1 MPMEWVGP
9 LISGA
14 AVVLVAIIEAVAAR
28 ERKRIKS
35 DNQKSDA
42 LMNGVQA
49 LLRREIIAEYNH
61 YSEQRYIPIYGMENV
76 LDMYNAYK
84 ELGGNGMAAKLVEAD
99 HYGVAVA
106 MKNNIVT
113 ENALKDIAGK
123 TKLVPETCDMLT
135 VARRMG
141 VSLG

>member
-28 ERKRIKS
+28 ERKRVKA

-42 LMNGVQA
+42 LMQGVQA
-49 LLRREIIAEYNH
+49 LLRREIIAEYTH
-61 YSEQRYIPIYGMENV
+61 YSEQRYIPLYGMEHV

-84 ELGGNGMAAKLVEAD
+84 ALGGNGMAAKLVEAL
-99 HYGVAVA
+99 
-106 MKNNIVT
+106 KQLPT
-113 ENALKDIAGK
+113 EP
-123 TKLVPETCDMLT
+123 PEGT
-135 VARRMG
+135 
-141 VSLG
+141 

>member
-1 MPMEWVGP
+1 MEWVGP

-28 ERKRIKS
+28 ERKRIKA
-35 DNQKSDA
+35 NDA

-84 ELGGNGMAAKLVEAD
+84 ALGGNGMVAKLVEAL
-99 HYGVAVA
+99 
-106 MKNNIVT
+106 KQLPT
-113 ENALKDIAGK
+113 EPPDRTEGGSNA
-123 TKLVPETCDMLT
+123 E
-135 VARRMG
+135 
-141 VSLG
+141 

>member
-1 MPMEWVGP
+1 MGWVGP

-28 ERKRIKS
+28 ERKRIKA

-76 LDMYNAYK
+76 LDIVQCLQGVGW
-84 ELGGNGMAAKLVEAD
+84 EWHGGKAGGGPETTAHRAAGRD
-99 HYGVAVA
+99 
-106 MKNNIVT
+106 VT
-113 ENALKDIAGK
+113 E
-123 TKLVPETCDMLT
+123 
-135 VARRMG
+135 
-141 VSLG
+141 

>member
-28 ERKRIKS
+28 ERKRIKA

-61 YSEQRYIPIYGMENV
+61 YTEQGHIPIDGIENV

-84 ELGGNGMAAKLVEAD
+84 ALGGNGMATKLVEAL
-99 HYGVAVA
+99 
-106 MKNNIVT
+106 KQLPT
-113 ENALKDIAGK
+113 EP
-123 TKLVPETCDMLT
+123 PEGERT
-135 VARRMG
+135 
-141 VSLG
+141 

>member
-9 LISGA
+9 LISGV

-28 ERKRIKS
+28 ERKRIKI
-35 DNQKSDA
+35 DDQKSDA

-61 YSEQRYIPIYGMENV
+61 YTEQGHIPIYGIENV

-84 ELGGNGMAAKLVEAD
+84 ALGGNGMATKLVEAL
-99 HYGVAVA
+99 
-106 MKNNIVT
+106 KQLPT
-113 ENALKDIAGK
+113 EP
-123 TKLVPETCDMLT
+123 PEGEMT
-135 VARRMG
+135 
-141 VSLG
+141 

>member
-28 ERKRIKS
+28 ERKRIKAN
-35 DNQKSDA
+35 NQKSDA

-61 YSEQRYIPIYGMENV
+61 YSEKGYIPIYGLENV
-76 LDMYNAYK
+76 LDMYKAYNA
-84 ELGGNGMAAKLVEAD
+84 LDGNGTAAKLVEAL
-99 HYGVAVA
+99 
-106 MKNNIVT
+106 KQLPT
-113 ENALKDIAGK
+113 EP
-123 TKLVPETCDMLT
+123 PEVERT
-135 VARRMG
+135 
-141 VSLG
+141 

>member
-49 LLRREIIAEYNH
+49 LL
-61 YSEQRYIPIYGMENV
+61 
-76 LDMYNAYK
+76 
-84 ELGGNGMAAKLVEAD
+84 
-99 HYGVAVA
+99 
-106 MKNNIVT
+106 
-113 ENALKDIAGK
+113 
-123 TKLVPETCDMLT
+123 C
-135 VARRMG
+135 
-141 VSLG
+141 

>member
-14 AVVLVAIIEAVAAR
+14 AVVLVAIIEAIAAR
-28 ERKRIKS
+28 ERKRIKA

-76 LDMYNAYK
+76 LD
-84 ELGGNGMAAKLVEAD
+84 LSLIHICPGPCPRRSPSD
-99 HYGVAVA
+99 
-106 MKNNIVT
+106 
-113 ENALKDIAGK
+113 
-123 TKLVPETCDMLT
+123 
-135 VARRMG
+135 ARACRRA
-141 VSLG
+141 SPRPP

>member
-1 MPMEWVGP
+1 MPMEWVGR

-14 AVVLVAIIEAVAAR
+14 AVVLVAIIEAAAAR

-61 YSEQRYIPIYGMENV
+61 YTEQGHIPIYGIENV

-84 ELGGNGMAAKLVEAD
+84 ALGGNGMATKLVEAL
-99 HYGVAVA
+99 
-106 MKNNIVT
+106 KQLPT
-113 ENALKDIAGK
+113 EP
-123 TKLVPETCDMLT
+123 PEGERT
-135 VARRMG
+135 
-141 VSLG
+141 

>member
-14 AVVLVAIIEAVAAR
+14 AVVLVAIIEAIAAR
-28 ERKRIKS
+28 ERKRIKA

-61 YSEQRYIPIYGMENV
+61 YTEQGHIPIYCIENV

-84 ELGGNGMAAKLVEAD
+84 ALGGNGMATKLVE
-99 HYGVAVA
+99 V
-106 MKNNIVT
+106 
-113 ENALKDIAGK
+113 LKQLP
-123 TKLVPETCDMLT
+123 TKPPEVERT
-135 VARRMG
+135 
-141 VSLG
+141 

>member
-28 ERKRIKS
+28 ERKRIKI
-35 DNQKSDA
+35 DDQKSDA

-61 YSEQRYIPIYGMENV
+61 YTEQGHIQIYGIENV

-84 ELGGNGMAAKLVEAD
+84 ALGGNGMATKLVE
-99 HYGVAVA
+99 VL
-106 MKNNIVT
+106 KQLPT
-113 ENALKDIAGK
+113 EP
-123 TKLVPETCDMLT
+123 PEGERT
-135 VARRMG
+135 
-141 VSLG
+141 

>member
-28 ERKRIKS
+28 ERKRIKI
-35 DNQKSDA
+35 DDQKSDA

-61 YSEQRYIPIYGMENV
+61 YTEKGHIPIYGIENV
-76 LDMYNAYK
+76 LDMYNASK
-84 ELGGNGMAAKLVEAD
+84 ELGGNGMATKLVEAL
-99 HYGVAVA
+99 
-106 MKNNIVT
+106 KQLPT
-113 ENALKDIAGK
+113 EP
-123 TKLVPETCDMLT
+123 PEGERT
-135 VARRMG
+135 
-141 VSLG
+141 

>member
-28 ERKRIKS
+28 ERKRIKI
-35 DNQKSDA
+35 DDQKSDA

-61 YSEQRYIPIYGMENV
+61 YTEQGHIPIYGIENV
-76 LDMYNAYK
+76 LDILLRCSGSPR
-84 ELGGNGMAAKLVEAD
+84 EFLGSWGLW
-99 HYGVAVA
+99 
-106 MKNNIVT
+106 
-113 ENALKDIAGK
+113 
-123 TKLVPETCDMLT
+123 
-135 VARRMG
+135 RQ
-141 VSLG
+141 

>member
-61 YSEQRYIPIYGMENV
+61 YEQRYIPIYGMENV

-84 ELGGNGMAAKLVEAD
+84 ELGGNGMAAKLVEAL
-99 HYGVAVA
+99 
-106 MKNNIVT
+106 KQLPT
-113 ENALKDIAGK
+113 EP
-123 TKLVPETCDMLT
+123 PEVERT
-135 VARRMG
+135 
-141 VSLG
+141 

>member
-14 AVVLVAIIEAVAAR
+14 AVVLVAIIETVAAR
-28 ERKRIKS
+28 ERKRIKAN
-35 DNQKSDA
+35 NQKSDA

-84 ELGGNGMAAKLVEAD
+84 ELGGNGMAAKLVEALKQLQTEPPEVERT
-99 HYGVAVA
+99 GVNERKGEAA
-106 MKNNIVT
+106 PRIG
-113 ENALKDIAGK
+113 EPLALRAGDGH
-123 TKLVPETCDMLT
+123 L
-135 VARRMG
+135 
-141 VSLG
+141 

>member
-1 MPMEWVGP
+1 MEWVGP

-61 YSEQRYIPIYGMENV
+61 YS
-76 LDMYNAYK
+76 
-84 ELGGNGMAAKLVEAD
+84 
-99 HYGVAVA
+99 
-106 MKNNIVT
+106 
-113 ENALKDIAGK
+113 
-123 TKLVPETCDMLT
+123 
-135 VARRMG
+135 
-141 VSLG
+141 

>member
-28 ERKRIKS
+28 ERKRIKI
-35 DNQKSDA
+35 DDQKSDA

-61 YSEQRYIPIYGMENV
+61 YTEEEHIPIYGIENV

-84 ELGGNGMAAKLVEAD
+84 ALGGNGMATKLVEAL
-99 HYGVAVA
+99 
-106 MKNNIVT
+106 KQLPT
-113 ENALKDIAGK
+113 EP
-123 TKLVPETCDMLT
+123 PEGERT
-135 VARRMG
+135 
-141 VSLG
+141 

>member
-1 MPMEWVGP
+1 MEWVGP

-28 ERKRIKS
+28 ERKRIKI
-35 DNQKSDA
+35 DDQKSDA

-61 YSEQRYIPIYGMENV
+61 YTEQGHIQIYGIENV

-84 ELGGNGMAAKLVEAD
+84 ALGGNGMATKLVE
-99 HYGVAVA
+99 VL
-106 MKNNIVT
+106 KQLPT
-113 ENALKDIAGK
+113 EP
-123 TKLVPETCDMLT
+123 PEGERT
-135 VARRMG
+135 
-141 VSLG
+141 